1 SLSHI
6 YGLKYNVVT
15 FINTNVNYK
24 DQKFWGFMMKMFI
37 WLFIAFVVLVVVFGV
52 SVFNKLVRARNQ
64 AKNGFAQIDVQLKRR
79 HDLIPNLVETA
90 KRYLAHEEETLTRVV
105 SARNHAQSLQDSSKH
120 QPDSLEHMA
129 LFAKAESMLSK
140 ALGQFSAV
148 VEAYPELKA
157 DSMIKELMDELTN
170 TENRIGFARQHYND
184 SVMFYNNDREVFPNN
199 LVSTTFGFRPLSPLV
214 FEDRKA
220 IAQAPIVNMS

>member
-1 SLSHI
+1 MKVFVWSFI
-6 YGLKYNVVT
+6 VV
-15 FINTNVNYK
+15 
-24 DQKFWGFMMKMFI
+24 
-37 WLFIAFVVLVVVFGV
+37 VVLVMIFGT
-52 SVFNKLVRARNQ
+52 SIFNKLVRARNQ

-79 HDLIPNLVETA
+79 HDLIPNLVETIR
-90 KRYLAHEEETLTRVV
+90 RYLSHEEETLIRVI

-148 VEAYPELKA
+148 VEAYPELKS

-199 LVSTTFGFRPLSPLV
+199 LISTTFSFRPLSPLV
-214 FEDRKA
+214 FEDRNV
-220 IAQAPIVNMS
+220 IAQAPVVNMG

>member
-1 SLSHI
+1 
-6 YGLKYNVVT
+6 
-15 FINTNVNYK
+15 
-24 DQKFWGFMMKMFI
+24 MKMFV
-37 WLFIAFVVLVVVFGV
+37 WVFIAVVVLVVVFGV

-90 KRYLAHEEETLTRVV
+90 KRYLAHEEETLTRVI
-105 SARNHAQSLQDSSKH
+105 SARKH

-129 LFAKAESMLSK
+129 LFAKAEGMLSK

-199 LVSTTFGFRPLSPLV
+199 LVSSTVGFRPLSPLV

-220 IAQAPIVNMS
+220 IAQAPVVNMG

>member
-1 SLSHI
+1 M
-6 YGLKYNVVT
+6 
-15 FINTNVNYK
+15 
-24 DQKFWGFMMKMFI
+24 W
-37 WLFIAFVVLVVVFGV
+37 FGV
-52 SVFNKLVRARNQ
+52 SIFNKLVRARNQ

-90 KRYLAHEEETLTRVV
+90 KRYLTHEEETLTRVI
-105 SARNHAQSLQDSSKH
+105 SARNHAQSLQDSNTH

-199 LVSTTFGFRPLSPLV
+199 LISTTFGFRPLSPLV
-214 FEDRKA
+214 FEDRKV
-220 IAQAPIVNMS
+220 IAQAPVVNMG

>member
-1 SLSHI
+1 
-6 YGLKYNVVT
+6 
-15 FINTNVNYK
+15 
-24 DQKFWGFMMKMFI
+24 MKMFV

-52 SVFNKLVRARNQ
+52 SIFNRLVRARNQ

-90 KRYLAHEEETLTRVV
+90 KRYLSHEEETLTRVI
-105 SARNHAQSLQDSSKH
+105 SARNHAQDLQDSNKH

-129 LFAKAESMLSK
+129 LFAKAEGMLSK
-140 ALGQFSAV
+140 ALSQFSAV

-199 LVSTTFGFRPLSPLV
+199 LVSTTFGFRPLSQLA
-214 FEDRKA
+214 FEDREA
-220 IAQAPIVNMS
+220 IAQAPIVNMG

>member
-1 SLSHI
+1 
-6 YGLKYNVVT
+6 
-15 FINTNVNYK
+15 
-24 DQKFWGFMMKMFI
+24 MKTVI
-37 WLFIAFVVLVVVFGV
+37 WLFIAFVVVMVVFGI
-52 SVFNKLVRARNQ
+52 SIFNRLVTGRNQ

-90 KRYLAHEEETLTRVV
+90 KRYLAHEEETLTRVI
-105 SARNHAQSLQDSSKH
+105 SARNHAQSLQESTQH
-120 QPDSLEHMA
+120 QPESIEHMA
-129 LFAKAESMLSK
+129 LFAQAEGMLSK

-157 DSMIKELMDELTN
+157 DSMIKDLMDELTN

-199 LVSTTFGFRPLSPLV
+199 LVSSTFSFRPLSPLV
-214 FEDRKA
+214 FADRE
-220 IAQAPIVNMS
+220 IIDQAPNVNFS

>member
-1 SLSHI
+1 M
-6 YGLKYNVVT
+6 KT
-15 FINTNVNYK
+15 FV
-24 DQKFWGFMMKMFI
+24 
-37 WLFIAFVVLVVVFGV
+37 WLFIIIVVLAVVFGV
-52 SVFNKLVRARNQ
+52 SIFNKLVRARNQ

-90 KRYLAHEEETLTRVV
+90 KCYLTHEEETLTRVI
-105 SARNHAQSLQDSSKH
+105 SARNHAQSLQNSSKH

-129 LFAKAESMLSK
+129 LFAKAEGMLSK

-199 LVSTTFGFRPLSPLV
+199 LVSSTFGFRPLSPLV
-214 FEDRKA
+214 FEDREA
-220 IAQAPIVNMS
+220 IAQAPTVNMG

>member
-1 SLSHI
+1 
-6 YGLKYNVVT
+6 
-15 FINTNVNYK
+15 
-24 DQKFWGFMMKMFI
+24 MEMFV
-37 WLFIAFVVLVVVFGV
+37 WLFIVAVILVVVFGV
-52 SVFNKLVRARNQ
+52 MIFNKLVRARNQ

-90 KRYLAHEEETLTRVV
+90 KRYLAHEEETLTRVI
-105 SARNHAQSLQDSSKH
+105 SARNQAQDLQDSNKH

-129 LFAKAESMLSK
+129 LFAKAEGMLSK
-140 ALGQFSAV
+140 ALSQFSAV

-199 LVSTTFGFRPLSPLV
+199 LVSTTFGFRPLSQLV

-220 IAQAPIVNMS
+220 ISQAPKVDMG

>member
-1 SLSHI
+1 MKVFVWS
-6 YGLKYNVVT
+6 
-15 FINTNVNYK
+15 FIV
-24 DQKFWGFMMKMFI
+24 
-37 WLFIAFVVLVVVFGV
+37 VVVFVMIFGA
-52 SVFNKLVRARNQ
+52 SIFNKLVRARNQ

-79 HDLIPNLVETA
+79 HDLIPNLVETTR
-90 KRYLAHEEETLTRVV
+90 RYLSHEEETLICVI

-157 DSMIKELMDELTN
+157 ESMIKELMDELTN
-170 TENRIGFARQHYND
+170 TENRIGFARQYYND

-199 LVSTTFGFRPLSPLV
+199 LISTTFSFRPLSPLV

-220 IAQAPIVNMS
+220 IAQAPVVNMG

>member
-1 SLSHI
+1 MSPTALI
-6 YGLKYNVVT
+6 FVLCLVIAGLWAVMAYNRLVT
-15 FINTNVNYK
+15 LRNR
-24 DQKFWGFMMKMFI
+24 
-37 WLFIAFVVLVVVFGV
+37 IA
-52 SVFNKLVRARNQ
+52 NA
-64 AKNGFAQIDVQLKRR
+64 FAQIDVQLKRR

-90 KRYLAHEEETLTRVV
+90 KRYLTHEEETLTRVI
-105 SARNHAQSLQDSSKH
+105 SARNHAQSLQDSTKH

-129 LFAKAESMLSK
+129 LFAKAEGMLSK

-184 SVMFYNNDREVFPNN
+184 SVMFYNNDREMFPNN
-199 LVSTTFGFRPLSPLV
+199 LVSSTFGFRPLSPLV

-220 IAQAPIVNMS
+220 IAQAPVVDMG

>member
-1 SLSHI
+1 
-6 YGLKYNVVT
+6 
-15 FINTNVNYK
+15 
-24 DQKFWGFMMKMFI
+24 MKIFV
-37 WLFIAFVVLVVVFGV
+37 WLFIALVVLIVVFGTAI
-52 SVFNKLVRARNQ
+52 FNKLVRTRNQ

-90 KRYLAHEEETLTRVV
+90 KRYLTHEQETLTRVIA
-105 SARNHAQSLQDSSKH
+105 ARNHAQSLQDSNQH

-129 LFAKAESMLSK
+129 LFAKAEDMLSK

-170 TENRIGFARQHYND
+170 TENRISFARQHYND

-199 LVSTTFGFRPLSPLV
+199 LISTTFGFRPLSQLI

-220 IAQAPIVNMS
+220 IAQAPIVDMS

>member
-1 SLSHI
+1 
-6 YGLKYNVVT
+6 
-15 FINTNVNYK
+15 
-24 DQKFWGFMMKMFI
+24 MKMFV
-37 WLFIAFVVLVVVFGV
+37 WLFIAFVVLVFVFGV
-52 SVFNKLVRARNQ
+52 SIFNRLVRARNQ

-90 KRYLAHEEETLTRVV
+90 KRYLSHEEETLTRVI
-105 SARNHAQSLQDSSKH
+105 SARNHAQDLQDSNKH

-129 LFAKAESMLSK
+129 LFAKAEGILSK
-140 ALGQFSAV
+140 ALSQFSAV

-199 LVSTTFGFRPLSPLV
+199 LVSTTFSFRPLSQLV
-214 FEDRKA
+214 FEDREA
-220 IAQAPIVNMS
+220 IAQAPIVDMG

>member
-1 SLSHI
+1 MKVFVWSFI
-6 YGLKYNVVT
+6 VV
-15 FINTNVNYK
+15 
-24 DQKFWGFMMKMFI
+24 
-37 WLFIAFVVLVVVFGV
+37 VVLVVIFGV
-52 SVFNKLVRARNQ
+52 SIFNKLVRARNQ

-79 HDLIPNLVETA
+79 HDLIPNLVETTR
-90 KRYLAHEEETLTRVV
+90 RYLSHEEETLIRVI

-199 LVSTTFGFRPLSPLV
+199 LISTTFGFRPLSPLV
-214 FEDRKA
+214 FEDRNV
-220 IAQAPIVNMS
+220 IAQAPVVNMG

>member
-1 SLSHI
+1 
-6 YGLKYNVVT
+6 
-15 FINTNVNYK
+15 
-24 DQKFWGFMMKMFI
+24 MKMFV
-37 WLFIAFVVLVVVFGV
+37 WLFIAVAVLIVVFGV

-90 KRYLAHEEETLTRVV
+90 KRYLSHEEETLTRVIN
-105 SARNHAQSLQDSSKH
+105 ARNLAQSLQDSTKH

-129 LFAKAESMLSK
+129 LFAKAEGMLSK

-170 TENRIGFARQHYND
+170 TENRISFARQHYND

-214 FEDRKA
+214 FEDRKL
-220 IAQAPIVNMS
+220 IAQAPVVDMG

>member
-1 SLSHI
+1 
-6 YGLKYNVVT
+6 
-15 FINTNVNYK
+15 
-24 DQKFWGFMMKMFI
+24 MKMFV
-37 WLFIAFVVLVVVFGV
+37 WLFIAVAVLIVVFGV

-90 KRYLAHEEETLTRVV
+90 KRYLSHEEETLTRVIN
-105 SARNHAQSLQDSSKH
+105 ARNHAQSLQDSTKH

-129 LFAKAESMLSK
+129 LFAKAEGMLSK

-157 DSMIKELMDELTN
+157 DSMIKELMNELTN
-170 TENRIGFARQHYND
+170 TENRISFARQHYND

-214 FEDRKA
+214 FEDRKL
-220 IAQAPIVNMS
+220 IAQAPVVDMG

>member
-1 SLSHI
+1 
-6 YGLKYNVVT
+6 
-15 FINTNVNYK
+15 
-24 DQKFWGFMMKMFI
+24 MKMFV
-37 WLFIAFVVLVVVFGV
+37 WLFIAFVVFGV
-52 SVFNKLVRARNQ
+52 SIFNRLVRARNQ

-90 KRYLAHEEETLTRVV
+90 KRYLSHEEETLTRVI
-105 SARNHAQSLQDSSKH
+105 SARNHAQDLQDSNKH

-129 LFAKAESMLSK
+129 LFAKAEGMLSK

-199 LVSTTFGFRPLSPLV
+199 LVSTTFGFRPLSQLV
-214 FEDRKA
+214 FEDREA
-220 IAQAPIVNMS
+220 IAQAPMVNMG

>member
-1 SLSHI
+1 
-6 YGLKYNVVT
+6 
-15 FINTNVNYK
+15 
-24 DQKFWGFMMKMFI
+24 MKLFI
-37 WLFIAFVVLVVVFGV
+37 WLFIAFFILIVVFGV
-52 SVFNKLVRARNQ
+52 AIFNRLVRARNQ

-90 KRYLAHEEETLTRVV
+90 KRYLTHEQETLTRVIG
-105 SARNHAQSLQDSSKH
+105 ARNHAQRLQDSNQH

-129 LFAKAESMLSK
+129 LFAKAEDMLSK

-148 VEAYPELKA
+148 VESYPELKA

-199 LVSTTFGFRPLSPLV
+199 LISTTFGFRPLSPLI

-220 IAQAPIVNMS
+220 ISQAPTIDMS

>member
-1 SLSHI
+1 
-6 YGLKYNVVT
+6 
-15 FINTNVNYK
+15 
-24 DQKFWGFMMKMFI
+24 MKMFV
-37 WLFIAFVVLVVVFGV
+37 WLFIIFVVLIVMFGV
-52 SVFNKLVRARNQ
+52 SIFKLVRARNQ

-90 KRYLAHEEETLTRVV
+90 KRYLTHEEETLTRVI
-105 SARNHAQSLQDSSKH
+105 SARNHAQNLQDSHKH
-120 QPDSLEHMA
+120 QPDSKEHMA
-129 LFAKAESMLSK
+129 LFAKAEGMLSK
-140 ALGQFSAV
+140 ALSQFSAV

-214 FEDRKA
+214 FADRDVIAKA
-220 IAQAPIVNMS
+220 PNVNLG

>member
-1 SLSHI
+1 
-6 YGLKYNVVT
+6 
-15 FINTNVNYK
+15 
-24 DQKFWGFMMKMFI
+24 MKLFV
-37 WLFIAFVVLVVVFGV
+37 WLFIALVVLIVVFGV
-52 SVFNKLVRARNQ
+52 AIFNKLVRARNQ

-90 KRYLAHEEETLTRVV
+90 KRYLTHEQETLTRVIG
-105 SARNHAQSLQDSSKH
+105 ARNHAQSLQDSNQH
-120 QPDSLEHMA
+120 QPDSIEHMA
-129 LFAKAESMLSK
+129 LFAKAEGMLSK

-199 LVSTTFGFRPLSPLV
+199 LISTTFGFRPLSPLN

-220 IAQAPIVNMS
+220 ISQAPAVDMS

>member
-1 SLSHI
+1 
-6 YGLKYNVVT
+6 
-15 FINTNVNYK
+15 
-24 DQKFWGFMMKMFI
+24 MKMFV

-52 SVFNKLVRARNQ
+52 SIFNRLVRARNQ

-90 KRYLAHEEETLTRVV
+90 KRYLTHEEETLTRVI
-105 SARNHAQSLQDSSKH
+105 SARNHAQSLQDSNKH

-157 DSMIKELMDELTN
+157 DSLIKELMDELTN

-220 IAQAPIVNMS
+220 IAQAPIVNMG

>member
-1 SLSHI
+1 
-6 YGLKYNVVT
+6 
-15 FINTNVNYK
+15 
-24 DQKFWGFMMKMFI
+24 MKMFV
-37 WLFIAFVVLVVVFGV
+37 WLFIVFMVLIVVFGV
-52 SVFNKLVRARNQ
+52 SIFNKLVRARNQ

-90 KRYLAHEEETLTRVV
+90 KRYLTHEEDTLTRVI
-105 SARNHAQSLQDSSKH
+105 SARNHAQNLQNSHKH
-120 QPDSLEHMA
+120 QPDSQEHMA
-129 LFAKAESMLSK
+129 LFAKAEGMLSK
-140 ALGQFSAV
+140 ALSQFSAV

-199 LVSTTFGFRPLSPLV
+199 LVSTTFSFRPLSPLV
-214 FEDRKA
+214 FADRDA
-220 IAQAPIVNMS
+220 IAKAPNVNLG